1 MPGNLSTFGGIVMR
15 KNGLNDLFKNFSE
28 EKVIAI
34 LMMLM
39 AILFF
44 MPIVGMVLIC
54 KKDSNPLVRA
64 VGAVLLVAGVIIMLR
79 TGGASIGV

>member
-1 MPGNLSTFGGIVMR
+1 MR
-15 KNGLNDLFKNFSE
+15 NNNFRDLFRGISEEISKEISKGISE
-28 EKVIAI
+28 EKIISI

-44 MPIVGMVLIC
+44 MPIVGLVLIC

-64 VGAVLLVAGVIIMLR
+64 VGAVLLVAGVIIMLH
-79 TGGASIGV
+79 TGGASIIS

>member
-1 MPGNLSTFGGIVMR
+1 MR
-15 KNGLNDLFKNFSE
+15 KNGLNNLFRNFSE
-28 EKVIAI
+28 EKVISI

-44 MPIVGMVLIC
+44 MPIVGIVLIC
-54 KKDSNPLVRA
+54 KRDSNPLVRA
-64 VGAVLLVAGVIIMLR
+64 VGVVLLVAGVIIMLR

>member
-1 MPGNLSTFGGIVMR
+1 MFVNNGGIVMR
-15 KNGLNDLFKNFSE
+15 KNGFNNLFGSLNE
-28 EKVIAI
+28 EKVISR

-44 MPIVGMVLIC
+44 MPIVGIVLIC
-54 KKDSNPLVRA
+54 KRDSNPLVRV

-79 TGGASIGV
+79 TGGATIGA

>member
-1 MPGNLSTFGGIVMR
+1 MR

-54 KKDSNPLVRA
+54 KRDSNPLVRA